1 MTRYTTRQDIIDS
14 LAGVFGDFAA
24 DYDLDAIIDEA
35 YAYRVDEDE
44 NGNQLL
50 GTAGFEQIVTDEEFW
65 AIAEKHDSSLS

>member
-14 LAGVFGDFAA
+14 LAGVFGDFAD
-24 DYDLDAIIDEA
+24 DYDVDAIIDEA

-50 GTAGFEQIVTDEEFW
+50 NTAGFEQIVTDEEFW
-65 AIAEKHDSSLS
+65 AIAEKHDRSIS

>member
-1 MTRYTTRQDIIDS
+1 MTRYATRQQVIDS

-24 DYDLDAIIDEA
+24 DYDLDAIIDET

-50 GTAGFEQIVTDEEFW
+50 NTAGFEQIVTDEEFW
-65 AIAEKHDSSLS
+65 AIAENHDRSIS

>member
-1 MTRYTTRQDIIDS
+1 MTRYATRQQVIDS

-24 DYDLDAIIDEA
+24 DYDLDAIIDET

-50 GTAGFEQIVTDEEFW
+50 NTAGFEQIVTDEEFW
-65 AIAEKHDSSLS
+65 AIAGRHDSSLS

>member
-14 LAGVFGDFAA
+14 LAGVFGDFAD
-24 DYDLDAIIDEA
+24 DYDLDAIIDET

-65 AIAEKHDSSLS
+65 AIAGRHDSSLS